1 MSGPGEPPSCQDLN
15 SACSFTSSSYL
26 PPHNNPGPQPPWSQV
41 KSKELGGHHPQIGW
55 YPIPT
60 QNESLPKIT
69 FPSGNVI
76 TATTLA
82 VRSRPFPCVHPKDW
96 SGGWADPSAFLFWLH
111 TASLLVGSGHQD
123 ALSSHLCPAVLLQAF
138 WDIEKQ
144 TWLAQSILAP
154 ISTQKRSCV
163 EAEQKV
169 AVWMGTIFSSDSGYH
184 WYGHRMVVKSGG
196 THLLYLYEH
205 TYKLVWRSFS
215 VCVCYKVFM
224 IWFEIIH

>member
-144 TWLAQSILAP
+144 TWLH
-154 ISTQKRSCV
+154 RRG
-163 EAEQKV
+163 
-169 AVWMGTIFSSDSGYH
+169 AVWRQNKKLQSEWEPYFHQIVGTTDMGTGWWLKVVARTSSICMNILTNWFEDHS
-184 WYGHRMVVKSGG
+184 
-196 THLLYLYEH
+196 LC
-205 TYKLVWRSFS
+205 
-215 VCVCYKVFM
+215 VCVTKCLWSGLK
-224 IWFEIIH
+224 